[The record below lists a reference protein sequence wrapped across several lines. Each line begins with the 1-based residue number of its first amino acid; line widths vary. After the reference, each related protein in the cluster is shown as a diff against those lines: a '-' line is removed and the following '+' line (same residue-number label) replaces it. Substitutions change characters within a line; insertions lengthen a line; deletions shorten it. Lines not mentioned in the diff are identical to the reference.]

1 MNIAVTSTE
10 SHENSSYLWDVETI
24 EDINIT
30 AQVESSTNGYEAKEL
45 DIDQGIIFQISFK

>member
-1 MNIAVTSTE
+1 MTSTE
-10 SHENSSYLWDVETI
+10 SHENSTSLWDFETI

-45 DIDQGIIFQISFK
+45 DINQGIIIQISLK